1 MMSKDLIQFLEQF
14 DPEAQISVVASS
26 IGGKKE
32 VVTTYDISYEINEFD
47 EPVLTIQIED
57 KLLKNN

>member
-14 DPEAQISVVASS
+14 DPEAEISVVASS
-26 IGGKKE
+26 IGEKQE
-32 VVTTYDISYEINEFD
+32 IATTYDISHETNEFD

-57 KLLKNN
+57 ELMKNN